1 GAPAERTVW
10 SESSN
15 RLWHS
20 DLMHSDSG
28 DCSDIFMV
36 WLPQAGVRIIVACAL
51 PNWQDVGAALHG
63 VVAFLKSRDFAINFV
78 ANLAG
83 AMIGILLAFWIERFR
98 SRRETKML

>member
-1 GAPAERTVW
+1 
-10 SESSN
+10 
-15 RLWHS
+15 
-20 DLMHSDSG
+20 
-28 DCSDIFMV
+28 MV

-83 AMIGILLAFWIERFR
+83 AMIGEGAQLTFDGAACHRL
-98 SRRETKML
+98 